1 MLIMWLIDMKAKLTY
16 TGIRVKNLD
25 ESVKFYTKFLGMK
38 EAGRSELQESQGQ
51 TVQLVSEDEGPILE
65 LNYYRK
71 GSKFD
76 TEYSVGEGLDH
87 IAFQVEDLDRLK
99 AEAGEAGYPVV
110 LEMRSGNSKWAY
122 IQDPNGIW
130 IEVFA

>member
-1 MLIMWLIDMKAKLTY
+1 MLIEMKTKLIY

-25 ESVKFYTKFLGMK
+25 ESVRFYTTLFGMK
-38 EAGRSELQESQGQ
+38 ETGRSEVKESQGQ
-51 TVQLVSEDEGPILE
+51 TVALQSEDGGPSLE

-76 TEYSVGEGLDH
+76 TEYSVGEALDH
-87 IAFQVEDLDRLK
+87 IAFQVEDLDKLK
-99 AEAGEAGYPVV
+99 AEAAKAGHPII
-110 LEMRSGNSKWAY
+110 LEMTSGSSKWAY

-130 IEVFA
+130 LEVFA